1 MNVIGCGCIL
11 TELMTVDTSENFEA
25 SNSNSTS
32 SGGLYLCNLEIFNAT
47 SVNMVNSSKNYS
59 TLVKI

>member
-1 MNVIGCGCIL
+1 
-11 TELMTVDTSENFEA
+11 MTVDAVEKFGA

>member
-1 MNVIGCGCIL
+1 MA
-11 TELMTVDTSENFEA
+11 VDAVKKFEA
-25 SNSNSTS
+25 PNSNSTS